1 MNGAAK
7 WIARWRVRLG
17 YPLAIVVLFF
27 ARPNWKSILGGAA
40 IGIVGLWLRACAAG
54 YLKKQEVLTTTGP
67 YAFTRNP
74 LYLGSAVLA
83 AGAVWAM
90 HSWISACVLGA
101 YFAIVY
107 YIVMRREEGELRG
120 HFGEHVNRSV
130 LVGAENFYVCVAQ
143 AIEEF
148 FARMAVRV
156 LRSGGN
162 NREFRVD
169 GGEKL
174 GRRRIFTAMMA
185 DLQDVRIEGLTG
197 ALRKYGR

>member
-1 MNGAAK
+1 MNGA
-7 WIARWRVRLG
+7 
-17 YPLAIVVLFF
+17 
-27 ARPNWKSILGGAA
+27 
-40 IGIVGLWLRACAAG
+40 
-54 YLKKQEVLTTTGP
+54 
-67 YAFTRNP
+67 
-74 LYLGSAVLA
+74 
-83 AGAVWAM
+83 
-90 HSWISACVLGA
+90 
-101 YFAIVY
+101 
-107 YIVMRREEGELRG
+107 
-120 HFGEHVNRSV
+120 V

-197 ALRKYGR
+197 ALRKYGRLRLRLGVAGEKKAAAVELKPHDERIVVLGGCSDITGICFWPEDFTIRTV